1 MEVQVAN
8 RHRLEQ
14 FIEAETGAL
23 HRTLRYYLSRS
34 GLAEAGE
41 LDEAAHDLLNEVVA
55 EAYGC
60 LDRLGADVQ
69 PRAWLLGIAANLI
82 KREQAAQA
90 KRERRE
96 PLIRDLYT
104 GQQEALSDGELFD
117 LLPSVEYSTPSETE
131 NDESL
136 DALLRGLTK
145 KDADCLRFAIER
157 DMDGNA
163 LAEML
168 GVSVNA
174 ARVRMHRAL
183 NRLREIHMRRKQ
195 S

>member
-1 MEVQVAN
+1 MDEHFAN
-8 RHRLEQ
+8 RRRLEE
-14 FIEAETGAL
+14 FIEAETEAL
-23 HRTLRYYLSRS
+23 RRTLRYYLSRS
-34 GLAEAGE
+34 GLATINE

-55 EAYGC
+55 EAYAC

-82 KREQAAQA
+82 KREQAAQS

-104 GQQEALSDGELFD
+104 GQQEAMSDGELFD
-117 LLPSVEYSTPSETE
+117 LLPSVEYDAASEA
-131 NDESL
+131 ESDDSL
-136 DALLRGLTK
+136 EALLRGLTK
-145 KDADCLRFAIER
+145 KDADCLRLAIVR

-163 LAEML
+163 LAEIL

>member
-1 MEVQVAN
+1 MDVQLAN
-8 RHRLEQ
+8 RQRLEE
-14 FIEAETGAL
+14 FIEAETGTL
-23 HRTLRYYLSRS
+23 RRTLRHYLSRS
-34 GLAEAGE
+34 GLVTVSE

-55 EAYGC
+55 EAYAC
-60 LDRLGADVQ
+60 LDRLAPDVQ

-82 KREQAAQA
+82 KRQQVAKA

-104 GQQEALSDGELFD
+104 GQQELMSDEELFD
-117 LLPSVEYSTPSETE
+117 LLPNVEYSTTSDIEA
-131 NDESL
+131 DESL
-136 DALLRGLTK
+136 EGLLRGLTK
-145 KDADCLRFAIER
+145 TDADCLRYAIMR

-163 LAEML
+163 LASIL

-183 NRLREIHMRRKQ
+183 NRLREIHTRRK
-195 S
+195 

>member
-1 MEVQVAN
+1 MEQQLAN
-8 RHRLEQ
+8 RHRLGQ
-14 FIEAETGAL
+14 FIETESGTL

-34 GLAEAGE
+34 GLADVSE
-41 LDEAAHDLLNEVVA
+41 LDEAAYDLLNEVVA
-55 EAYGC
+55 EAYTC

-82 KREQAAQA
+82 KREQVANA

-104 GQQEALSDGELFD
+104 GQQETMSDEELFD
-117 LLPSVEYSTPSETE
+117 LLPSVEYNTASEAE
-131 NDESL
+131 SGESL

-145 KDADCLRFAIER
+145 KDADCLRLAIVR

-163 LAEML
+163 LSEML

-183 NRLREIHMRRKQ
+183 NRLREIHMRRNG